1 MSTGVHRSTI
11 YSNQDMR
18 ATVVPLDKWMSK
30 EDMAY
35 VCVHI
40 HSPHKTMPLGRTS
53 AGLEGIML
61 REISQTEKDKY
72 CMILLIWD
80 T

>member
-1 MSTGVHRSTI
+1 
-11 YSNQDMR
+11 
-18 ATVVPLDKWMSK
+18 
-30 EDMAY
+30 MAY

-80 T
+80 TYKTKQMNKQNKSETVAGI